1 MSILFSTFV
10 VEIITTYKLNG
21 GHSMLTR
28 FENYIKNIKGYSE
41 RTCSEYLKDLRAFA
55 LWAKTHREGA
65 RWSTLTRS
73 DIDEYITMRAKEG
86 IKPATT
92 NRELASISA
101 LYRYFIREGLMTSNP
116 ARFQSRRKVGFHL
129 PNTIPSEDLQAAY
142 THSVGVVHVW
152 IGLLSTTGIR
162 ISELLSLNWEDIDFK
177 TCALEIRGKGDKD
190 RIVYTTAEYLDLM
203 RQAYERNPIE
213 GRIFRYSERQARY
226 MLWEALKPYSRAK
239 QLSPHAIRHTFAT
252 TLARQGVNVATI
264 ATILG
269 HNRIATTQK
278 YIDMAQMDCRA
289 VFAQYSP
296 LNA

>member
-1 MSILFSTFV
+1 
-10 VEIITTYKLNG
+10 
-21 GHSMLTR
+21 
-28 FENYIKNIKGYSE
+28 
-41 RTCSEYLKDLRAFA
+41 
-55 LWAKTHREGA
+55 
-65 RWSTLTRS
+65 
-73 DIDEYITMRAKEG
+73 MRASEG

-101 LYRYFIREGLMTSNP
+101 LYRFFIREGLLTSNP
-116 ARFQSRRKVGFHL
+116 ARFQSRRKVGHHL
-129 PNTIPSEDLQAAY
+129 PNTIPSEDLRKAY
-142 THSVGVVHVW
+142 AHSVGVVHVW

-162 ISELLSLNWEDIDFK
+162 ISELLGLNWEDIDFK
-177 TCALEIRGKGDKD
+177 ACSLEIHGKGNKD
-190 RIVYTTAEYLDLM
+190 RIVYTTSEYLDLM

-213 GRIFRYSERQARY
+213 GRIFRYSERDARH
-226 MLWEALKPYSRAK
+226 MIWEALKPWSRAK

-252 TLARQGVNVATI
+252 SLARQGVNVATI

-289 VFAQYSP
+289 VSAQYSP

>member
-1 MSILFSTFV
+1 
-10 VEIITTYKLNG
+10 
-21 GHSMLTR
+21 MLTR
-28 FENYIKNIKGYSE
+28 FENYLRNIKGYSE
-41 RTCSEYLKDLRAFA
+41 RTTSEYLKDLKAFA
-55 LWAKTHREGA
+55 RWAKTHIEGA
-65 RWSTLTRS
+65 KWSTLTRS
-73 DIDEYITMRAKEG
+73 DIDEYITMRAKDG
-86 IKPATT
+86 IKPSTT

-101 LYRYFIREGLMTSNP
+101 LYRYFIREGLLTSNP
-116 ARFQSRRKVGFHL
+116 ARFQSRRKQGEHL
-129 PNTIPSEDLQAAY
+129 PNTIPAEDLQQAY
-142 THSVGVVHVW
+142 AHSVGVVHVW

-162 ISELLSLNWEDIDFK
+162 ISELLGLNWEDIDFK
-177 TCALEIRGKGDKD
+177 SCALEIHGKGNKD
-190 RIVYTTAEYLDLM
+190 RIVYTSAEYLELM

-213 GRIFRYSERQARY
+213 GRIFRYSERDARH
-226 MLWEALKPYSRAK
+226 MIWEALKPYSRAK

-289 VFAQYSP
+289 ISAQYSP

>member
-1 MSILFSTFV
+1 
-10 VEIITTYKLNG
+10 
-21 GHSMLTR
+21 MLTR
-28 FENYIKNIKGYSE
+28 FENYLRNIKGYSE
-41 RTCSEYLKDLRAFA
+41 RTCSEYLKDLKGFA
-55 LWAKTHREGA
+55 RWAKANKEDA

-73 DIDEYITMRAKEG
+73 DIDEYISMRAKEG

-101 LYRYFIREGLMTSNP
+101 LYRFFIREGLLKTNP

-142 THSVGVVHVW
+142 ANSVGVVHVW

-162 ISELLSLNWEDIDFK
+162 ISELLGLNWEDIDFK
-177 TCALEIRGKGDKD
+177 TCALEIRGKGNKE
-190 RIVYTTAEYLDLM
+190 RLVYTTPEYLDLM
-203 RQAYERNPIE
+203 RQAYERHPAE
-213 GRIFRYSERQARY
+213 GRIFRYSEREARF

-239 QLSPHAIRHTFAT
+239 QLSPHAIRHSFAT
-252 TLARQGVNVATI
+252 SLARQGVNVATI

-278 YIDMAQMDCRA
+278 YIDLAQMDCKA
-289 VFAQYSP
+289 VSAQYSP

>member
-1 MSILFSTFV
+1 
-10 VEIITTYKLNG
+10 
-21 GHSMLTR
+21 MLTR
-28 FENYIKNIKGYSE
+28 FENYLRNIKGYSE

-55 LWAKTHREGA
+55 LWAKTHKEDA

-92 NRELASISA
+92 NRELAAISS
-101 LYRYFIREGLMTSNP
+101 LYRFFIREGLLKNNP
-116 ARFQSRRKVGFHL
+116 ARFQSRRKQGEHL
-129 PNTIPSEDLQAAY
+129 PNTIPAEDLQQAY
-142 THSVGVVHVW
+142 AHSVGVVHVW

-162 ISELLSLNWEDIDFK
+162 ISELLGLNWEDIDFK

-190 RIVYTTAEYLDLM
+190 RIVYTTPEYLDLL

-213 GRIFRYSERQARY
+213 GRIFRYSERDARH

-239 QLSPHAIRHTFAT
+239 QLSPHAIRHSFAT
-252 TLARQGVNVATI
+252 SLARQGVNVATI

-278 YIDMAQMDCRA
+278 YIDLAQMDCRA
-289 VFAQYSP
+289 VSAQYSP

>member
-1 MSILFSTFV
+1 
-10 VEIITTYKLNG
+10 
-21 GHSMLTR
+21 MLTR
-28 FENYIKNIKGYSE
+28 FENYLRNIKGYSE
-41 RTCSEYLKDLRAFA
+41 RTCSEYLKDLKGFA
-55 LWAKTHREGA
+55 KWAKAYKEDA

-92 NRELASISA
+92 NRELAAISA
-101 LYRYFIREGLMTSNP
+101 LYRFFIREGLLKTNP
-116 ARFQSRRKVGFHL
+116 VRFQSRRKVGFHL

-142 THSVGVVHVW
+142 EHSVGVVHVW
-152 IGLLSTTGIR
+152 IGILSTTGIR
-162 ISELLSLNWEDIDFK
+162 ISELLDLKWEDIDFK
-177 TCALEIRGKGDKD
+177 TCALEIKGKGNKE
-190 RIVYTTAEYLDLM
+190 RLVYTTPEYLELLK
-203 RQAYERNPIE
+203 QAYERHPSE
-213 GRIFRYSERQARY
+213 GRIFRYSERDARH

-252 TLARQGVNVATI
+252 SLARQGVNVATI

-278 YIDMAQMDCRA
+278 YIDMAQMDTRA
-289 VFAQYSP
+289 VSAQYSP

>member
-1 MSILFSTFV
+1 
-10 VEIITTYKLNG
+10 
-21 GHSMLTR
+21 MLTR
-28 FENYIKNIKGYSE
+28 FENYLRNIKGYSE
-41 RTCSEYLKDLRAFA
+41 RTCTEYLKDLKAFA
-55 LWAKTHREGA
+55 LWAKANVKDA

-92 NRELASISA
+92 NRELAAISA
-101 LYRYFIREGLMTSNP
+101 LYRFFIREGLLKTNP

-142 THSVGVVHVW
+142 KNSFGVVHVW

-162 ISELLSLNWEDIDFK
+162 ISELLGLNWEDIDFK
-177 TCALEIRGKGDKD
+177 TCALEIKGKGNKE
-190 RIVYTTAEYLDLM
+190 RLVFTTPEYLDLM
-203 RQAYERNPIE
+203 RQAYERNPTE
-213 GRIFRYSERQARY
+213 GRIFRYSERDARY

-239 QLSPHAIRHTFAT
+239 QLSPHAIRHSFAT
-252 TLARQGVNVATI
+252 SLAKQGVNVATI

-269 HNRIATTQK
+269 HKSIETTQK

-289 VFAQYSP
+289 VSAQYSP

>member
-1 MSILFSTFV
+1 
-10 VEIITTYKLNG
+10 
-21 GHSMLTR
+21 MLTR
-28 FENYIKNIKGYSE
+28 FENYLRNIKGYSE
-41 RTCSEYLKDLRAFA
+41 RTCSEYLKDLKAFA
-55 LWAKTHREGA
+55 RWAKANKQDA

-73 DIDEYITMRAKEG
+73 DIDDYISMRAKEG

-92 NRELASISA
+92 NRELAAISA
-101 LYRYFIREGLMTSNP
+101 LYRFFIREGLLKTNP

-142 THSVGVVHVW
+142 KNSFGVVHVW

-162 ISELLSLNWEDIDFK
+162 ISELLGLNWEDIDFK
-177 TCALEIRGKGDKD
+177 TCALEIKGKGNKE
-190 RIVYTTAEYLDLM
+190 RLVYTTPEYLDLM
-203 RQAYERNPIE
+203 RQAYERHPAE
-213 GRIFRYSERQARY
+213 GRIFRYSEREARY

-239 QLSPHAIRHTFAT
+239 QLSPHAIRHSFAT
-252 TLARQGVNVATI
+252 SLAKQGVNVATI

-269 HNRIATTQK
+269 HKSIETTQK

-289 VFAQYSP
+289 VSSQYSP

>member
-1 MSILFSTFV
+1 
-10 VEIITTYKLNG
+10 
-21 GHSMLTR
+21 MLTR
-28 FENYIKNIKGYSE
+28 FENYLRNIKGYSE
-41 RTCSEYLKDLRAFA
+41 RTTSEYLKDLKAFA
-55 LWAKTHREGA
+55 RWAKTHREGA
-65 RWSTLTRS
+65 KWSTLTRS

-101 LYRYFIREGLMTSNP
+101 LYRFFIREGLMTSNP

-129 PNTIPSEDLQAAY
+129 PNTIPSEDLQTAY
-142 THSVGVVHVW
+142 AHSVGVVHVW

-162 ISELLSLNWEDIDFK
+162 ISELLGLNWEDIDFK
-177 TCALEIRGKGDKD
+177 TCALEIRGKGNKD
-190 RIVYTTAEYLDLM
+190 RIVYTTPEYLDLM

-213 GRIFRYSERQARY
+213 GRIFRYSERDARH
-226 MLWEALKPYSRAK
+226 MIWEALKPWSRAK

-252 TLARQGVNVATI
+252 SLARQGVNVATI

-278 YIDMAQMDCRA
+278 YIDMAQMDCKA
-289 VFAQYSP
+289 VSAQYSP
-296 LNA
+296 LNNSTL

>member
-1 MSILFSTFV
+1 
-10 VEIITTYKLNG
+10 
-21 GHSMLTR
+21 MLTR
-28 FENYIKNIKGYSE
+28 FENYIRNIKGYSE
-41 RTCSEYLKDLRAFA
+41 RTCSEYLKDLKGFA
-55 LWAKTHREGA
+55 HWANTYKEDA

-101 LYRYFIREGLMTSNP
+101 LYRFFIREGLLTSNP
-116 ARFQSRRKVGFHL
+116 ARFQSRRKVGHHL
-129 PNTIPSEDLQAAY
+129 PNTIPSEDLQEAY
-142 THSVGVVHVW
+142 RHSVGVVHVW

-162 ISELLSLNWEDIDFK
+162 ISELLGLNWEDIDFK
-177 TCALEIRGKGDKD
+177 TCALEINGKGNKD
-190 RIVYTTAEYLDLM
+190 RIVYTTPEYLELM
-203 RQAYERNPIE
+203 RQAYERHPTE
-213 GRIFRYSERQARY
+213 GRIFRYSERDARY

-252 TLARQGVNVATI
+252 SLARQGVNVATI

-289 VFAQYSP
+289 VSAQYSP
-296 LNA
+296 LN